1 MTGLNHIE
9 NNNANLAVRLDGLS
23 RQVVSHDSGLLK
35 QVLQYC
41 LAEILC
47 FPREEEHQTSQ
58 EGLEVL
64 LAFNLA
70 RGHIIGIA
78 KTLMALQGTL
88 FSFYQC

>member
-1 MTGLNHIE
+1 M
-9 NNNANLAVRLDGLS
+9 
-23 RQVVSHDSGLLK
+23 VSHDSDVLE
-35 QVLQYC
+35 QVLLYC

-78 KTLMALQGTL
+78 KTLMALQGRR
-88 FSFYQC
+88 FSVYQY